1 MITEIVEMIANDI
14 KEKFPD
20 EYNDKNLF
28 EDFDK
33 DSNKSELFINNNA
46 NNKNNNHTQS
56 WNWLWNFRYLYTK
69 GYG

>member
-14 KEKFPD
+14 KEKFTD

-46 NNKNNNHTQS
+46 NNKNNNQ
-56 WNWLWNFRYLYTK
+56 
-69 GYG
+69 

>member
-28 EDFDK
+28 EDLQDK
-33 DSNKSELFINNNA
+33 DSNKYELFINNNT
-46 NNKNNNHTQS
+46 NNKNNNQ
-56 WNWLWNFRYLYTK
+56 
-69 GYG
+69 

>member
-33 DSNKSELFINNNA
+33 DSNKSKLFINNDA
-46 NNKNNNHTQS
+46 NNKNNNQ
-56 WNWLWNFRYLYTK
+56 
-69 GYG
+69 